1 MVLSNDALDSGLD
14 MDLGFGFLV
23 LVNFLEKYFNN
34 VGLIFVSMVF
44 GSVVGP
50 CLFVV
55 YLSGGEVCLEVWPV
69 LVSGRFVIPLFTASA
84 KMPVFV
90 MIILPILIS

>member
-1 MVLSNDALDSGLD
+1 MLVFGLVMDSG
-14 MDLGFGFLV
+14 FSFLN
-23 LVNFLEKYFNN
+23 LVDIMEKYFNN

-55 YLSGGEVCLEVWPV
+55 YLSGSEVCLEVWPV

-84 KMPVFV
+84 KMPAFV
-90 MIILPILIS
+90 MIIFPILIS

>member
-1 MVLSNDALDSGLD
+1 MVLSDDALEFGLG
-14 MDLGFGFLV
+14 MDLGFVFLV
-23 LVNFLEKYFNN
+23 LVKFTEKYFNN
-34 VGLIFVSMVF
+34 VGLIFVSMGF